1 MSTSKTSKTSK
12 PRATR
17 QKQTRGLTLDVI
29 QGPLLSGSLS
39 SSITKEGSTFRIGR
53 TKASKLQI
61 KDETVSEKHGELK
74 WNARKGW
81 EIRDLGSSN
90 GTSVNGEELA
100 EGAWRVVKTGDEV
113 RIGETTV
120 VRLAFWEEKADDA
133 GAGDGSGDPVR
144 QAQGHT
150 RGKRTAGEVREGS
163 VKVEDV
169 EDVEEAMDVTNHDK
183 ENTVG
188 TSRELDTER
197 KTHVVISTAQE
208 VTADNELDA
217 SGRKRTKATTEVTD
231 AANKTVLEHI
241 EAHCAKLERELVE
254 QGAEAARRLREA
266 WEGEKRKILDS
277 LRP

>member
-1 MSTSKTSKTSK
+1 MSTSKTTK

-17 QKQTRGLTLDVI
+17 QKQTRGFTLDVI
-29 QGPLLSGSLS
+29 RGPLHSCS
-39 SSITKEGSTFRIGR
+39 SSSGITKEGSSFRIGR
-53 TKASKLQI
+53 TKSSKLQI

-100 EGAWRVVKTGDEV
+100 EGVWRVVKTGDEV

-120 VRLAFWEEKADDA
+120 VRFAFWEEQADDVA
-133 GAGDGSGDPVR
+133 
-144 QAQGHT
+144 
-150 RGKRTAGEVREGS
+150 AGEGNGDAVTQEQEQEHGRKRERRGNRESSKLPEGS
-163 VKVEDV
+163 LKAEGPVDG
-169 EDVEEAMDVTNHDK
+169 TNDDK
-183 ENTVG
+183 ENAVRT
-188 TSRELDTER
+188 
-197 KTHVVISTAQE
+197 
-208 VTADNELDA
+208 
-217 SGRKRTKATTEVTD
+217 SGRQENDEKTRLVVAAAREATGDKDLDDSGSKRTKATTEVT
-231 AANKTVLEHI
+231 AASNKTVLEHI

-277 LRP
+277 LKP